1 MGIHKK
7 NKNNYTHS
15 YIGAHTSI
23 TPNILAGIE
32 YMHELGATAIQIF
45 TGPSQSSSLRVK
57 QNVPEPELIKRYV
70 NRNGIKLVI
79 HAIYTLNLCS
89 APATSKRIK
98 YAQDNLIYDLELG
111 EKIGACCVVVHVGS
125 QGNLDTETAY
135 TYMAGNISTVLH
147 ATAKTAPNVKLALEV
162 PAGQGKQIAS
172 SLANLTRLWML
183 CLNELSDTTQRRRLG
198 ICLDTAHLFTSGQDI
213 RTVEQLNKYLSA
225 FDSAIGNENI
235 FCIHLNDSKAVFG
248 AKRDLH
254 QGLGDGYLFGDGN
267 MSGVTASHLKVIQHL
282 VYFAKG
288 LAIPIILET
297 HSAGSPDKPG
307 GELYAQELTLLKQ
320 LASTKGVPKGF
331 KTWKL
336 VHAERE
342 KKRLSNTKTKKAKAI
357 PSCLNYYY
365 TPKGG
370 KILDKRVTGEC
381 KRILDST
388 VQKAPVNTD
397 VPVIVPGTVY
407 NTGLIAKFKR
417 LKDFYTNVSV
427 PPDKFR
433 ALAYSRA
440 IIALQSY
447 PEEILRGAQV
457 AHLPGVGAKIVE
469 KINEYLASGNM
480 HIFAAENIDSQ
491 FDAWERSQKDN
502 IAGILGFGP
511 VRVKQLAKQGIRTIT
526 QLRDTISQNKIKLT
540 ATEAIGLKYHDEL
553 MTPVPRDE
561 AKGIVDGILSE
572 LKKAGILKKFGLRGE
587 IAGSWPSG
595 KVASKDIDMLLF
607 TDKYP
612 DADKAGAIPGEIMK
626 EIVACLREAG
636 GDIKLIEVI
645 SIGAGKLMA
654 IVKRGGEV
662 KCIARH
668 IDIRLL
674 PSGAEV
680 FGRFYFTSGRVFNQM
695 VRAHAKQQGY
705 KLNEF
710 GLYDLRKRGERVQGL
725 DSEEKIMA
733 YIGLNYVPMNKRR

>member
-1 MGIHKK
+1 MSYIKHSHNHSHIIKRHYKK
-7 NKNNYTHS
+7 YS
-15 YIGAHTSI
+15 YIGAHASI
-23 TPNILAGIE
+23 TPSILAGIE
-32 YMHELGATAIQIF
+32 YMHDLGANAIQIF
-45 TGPSQSSSLRVK
+45 TGPSQSSSLRSK
-57 QNVPEPELIKRYV
+57 QHVPEPELIKRYV
-70 NRNGIKLVI
+70 KRNDIKLVI

-89 APATSKRIK
+89 APATSNRIK

-125 QGNLDTETAY
+125 QGGLDSETAY
-135 TYMAGNISTVLH
+135 TNMAGNISAILR
-147 ATAKTAPNVKLALEV
+147 ATAKTAPNVKLAIEV
-162 PAGQGKQIAS
+162 PAGQGKQIAA
-172 SLANLTRLWML
+172 SLADLTRLWML
-183 CLNELSDTTQRRRLG
+183 CLNELPDITQRRRLG

-213 RTVEQLNKYLSA
+213 RTIDQLKEYLSA
-225 FDSAIGNENI
+225 FESMIGKKHI

-248 AKRDLH
+248 ARRDLH
-254 QGLGDGYLFGDGN
+254 QGIGDGYLFGDG
-267 MSGVTASHLKVIQHL
+267 SAGVTTDHLAVIQHL
-282 VYFAKG
+282 VHFAKT

-307 GELYAQELTLLKQ
+307 GELYAQELALLKQ
-320 LASTKGVPKGF
+320 LASTKVKSV

-336 VHAERE
+336 IHSERE
-342 KKRLSNTKTKKAKAI
+342 KEKLSGKLSNTKTKKAKAI
-357 PSCLNYYY
+357 
-365 TPKGG
+365 
-370 KILDKRVTGEC
+370 
-381 KRILDST
+381 
-388 VQKAPVNTD
+388 QKSITNDD
-397 VPVIVPGTVY
+397 VSVIVPGSVY
-407 NTGLIAKFKR
+407 NAGLINKFKR
-417 LKDFYTNVSV
+417 LKDFYMNVSM

-457 AHLPGVGAKIVE
+457 SHLPGVGAKMVE
-469 KINEYLASGNM
+469 KIDEYLATGDM
-480 HIFAAENIDSQ
+480 HIFAEEKIDQ
-491 FDAWERSQKDN
+491 KFDAWERAQKDN

-526 QLRDTISQNKIKLT
+526 QLRTAVNQNKIKLN
-540 ATEAIGLKYHDEL
+540 ATEASGLKYHEDL
-553 MTPVPRDE
+553 MEPIPRAE
-561 AKGIVDGILSE
+561 AKLIVDGILTK
-572 LKKAGILKKFGLRGE
+572 LTKGGILKKFSLRGE

-595 KVASKDIDMLLF
+595 KAASKDIDMLLF

-612 DADKAGAIPGEIMK
+612 DADKAAAIPGEIMK
-626 EIVACLREAG
+626 EIVTCLREAG
-636 GDIKLIEVI
+636 GDVKLIEVV
-645 SIGAGKLMA
+645 SVGAGKLMA
-654 IVKRGGEV
+654 IVKGGGDNA
-662 KCIARH
+662 IARH

-680 FGRFYFTSGRVFNQM
+680 FGRFYFTSGRIFNQM

-710 GLYDLRKRGERVQGL
+710 GLYDLRKRGERIQGL